1 MAMTALA
8 PAITRS
14 KEIFAEKTSQVALKL
29 VPDLSDGKQADRKF
43 FAIFVSVIG
52 GIGLMLLLLINT
64 LLAQDAF
71 ELTSL
76 KLEAKLVSDEREAIA
91 RQIDKLSSPEALAKS
106 ATDLGMKPSENP
118 TFLSLDKPVLEEE
131 EVIEVPVKN
140 G

>member
-1 MAMTALA
+1 MAMTAFA

-14 KEIFAEKTSQVALKL
+14 KEIFAEKSSQVVLKL
-29 VPDLSDGKQADRKF
+29 VPDISSGKQADRKF
-43 FAIFVSVIG
+43 FAKFVTVVG
-52 GIGLMLLLLINT
+52 VIGLMFLLLINT

-91 RQIDKLSSPEALAKS
+91 RQMDKLSSPDALARA
-106 ATDLGMKPSENP
+106 ATELGMKPSETP
-118 TFLSLDKPVLEEE
+118 TFLSLVKPV
-131 EVIEVPVKN
+131 VEVPVKN

>member
-14 KEIFAEKTSQVALKL
+14 KEIFVEKTSQVALKL
-29 VPDLSDGKQADRKF
+29 VPNVSDGKQADRKF
-43 FAIFVSVIG
+43 FAIFVSIIG

-76 KLEAKLVSDEREAIA
+76 KIEAKLVSDEREAIA
-91 RQIDKLSSPEALAKS
+91 RQIDELSSPEALAKS
-106 ATDLGMKPSENP
+106 AKALGMKPSENP
-118 TFLSLDKPVLEEE
+118 TFLSLDKPV
-131 EVIEVPVKN
+131 IEVPVKN

>member
-43 FAIFVSVIG
+43 FATFVSVVG

-106 ATDLGMKPSENP
+106 ATALGMKPSENP
-118 TFLSLDKPVLEEE
+118 TFLSLDKLVLDKP
-131 EVIEVPVKN
+131 VIEVPVKN

>member
-1 MAMTALA
+1 MAMTAFA

-14 KEIFAEKTSQVALKL
+14 KEIFAEKSSQVVLKL
-29 VPDLSDGKQADRKF
+29 VPDLSSDNQADRKF
-43 FAIFVSVIG
+43 FAKFVTFVG
-52 GIGLMLLLLINT
+52 VIGLMFLLLINT

-76 KLEAKLVSDEREAIA
+76 KLEAKLISDEREAIA
-91 RQIDKLSSPEALAKS
+91 RQIDKISAPDALAKA

-118 TFLSLDKPVLEEE
+118 TFLSLDKLVADK
-131 EVIEVPVKN
+131 PVKN

>member
-43 FAIFVSVIG
+43 FATFVSVVG

-91 RQIDKLSSPEALAKS
+91 RQIDKISSPEALAKS
-106 ATDLGMKPSENP
+106 ATALGMKPSENP
-118 TFLSLDKPVLEEE
+118 TFLSLDKA
-131 EVIEVPVKN
+131 VIEVPVKN

>member
-43 FAIFVSVIG
+43 FAIFVSVVG

-91 RQIDKLSSPEALAKS
+91 RQIDKISSPEALAKS
-106 ATDLGMKPSENP
+106 ATALGMKPSENP
-118 TFLSLDKPVLEEE
+118 TFLSLDKAVLAK

>member
-43 FAIFVSVIG
+43 FAIFVSVVG

-76 KLEAKLVSDEREAIA
+76 KLEAKLVSDQREAIA

-106 ATDLGMKPSENP
+106 ATALGMKPSENP
-118 TFLSLDKPVLEEE
+118 TFLSLDKLILDKQ
-131 EVIEVPVKN
+131 VIEVPVKN

>member
-43 FAIFVSVIG
+43 FAIFVSVVG

-71 ELTSL
+71 ELTNL

-91 RQIDKLSSPEALAKS
+91 RQIDKISSPEALANS
-106 ATDLGMKPSENP
+106 ATALGMKPSENP
-118 TFLSLDKPVLEEE
+118 TFLSLDKTD
-131 EVIEVPVKN
+131 IEVPVKN

>member
-1 MAMTALA
+1 MAMTAFA

-14 KEIFAEKTSQVALKL
+14 KEIFAEKSSQVVLKL

-43 FAIFVSVIG
+43 FATFVTVVG
-52 GIGLMLLLLINT
+52 VIGLMFLLLINT

-91 RQIDKLSSPEALAKS
+91 RQIDKISSPEALAKS
-106 ATDLGMKPSENP
+106 ATALGMKPSENP
-118 TFLSLDKPVLEEE
+118 TVLSLDKA
-131 EVIEVPVKN
+131 VIEVPVKN

>member
-76 KLEAKLVSDEREAIA
+76 KLEAKLVSDQREAVA

-106 ATDLGMKPSENP
+106 ATALGMKPSENP
-118 TFLSLDKPVLEEE
+118 TFLSLDKLALDKS
-131 EVIEVPVKN
+131 VIEVPVKN

>member
-29 VPDLSDGKQADRKF
+29 VPNVSDGKQADRKF

-71 ELTSL
+71 ELTNL
-76 KLEAKLVSDEREAIA
+76 KIEAKLVSDEREAIA
-91 RQIDKLSSPEALAKS
+91 RQIDQLSSPEALAKS
-106 ATDLGMKPSENP
+106 AKTLGMKPSVNP
-118 TFLSLDKPVLEEE
+118 TFLSLDKPV
-131 EVIEVPVKN
+131 IEVPIKN

>member
-29 VPDLSDGKQADRKF
+29 VPNLSDGKQADRKF
-43 FAIFVSVIG
+43 FATFVSVVG

-71 ELTSL
+71 ELTNL

-91 RQIDKLSSPEALAKS
+91 RQIDKISSPEALANS
-106 ATDLGMKPSENP
+106 ATALGMKPSENP
-118 TFLSLDKPVLEEE
+118 TFLSLDKLALDKP
-131 EVIEVPVKN
+131 VIEVPVKN

>member
-1 MAMTALA
+1 MAMTAFV

-14 KEIFAEKTSQVALKL
+14 KEIFAEKSSQVVLKL
-29 VPDLSDGKQADRKF
+29 VPDISSGKQADRKF
-43 FAIFVSVIG
+43 FATFVTVVG
-52 GIGLMLLLLINT
+52 VIGLMFLLLINT

-91 RQIDKLSSPEALAKS
+91 RQMDKLSSPDALARA
-106 ATDLGMKPSENP
+106 ATELGMKPSENP
-118 TFLSLDKPVLEEE
+118 TFLSLDKPVT
-131 EVIEVPVKN
+131 EVPVKN

>member
-14 KEIFAEKTSQVALKL
+14 KEIFVEKTSQVALKL
-29 VPDLSDGKQADRKF
+29 VPNVSDGKQADRKF
-43 FAIFVSVIG
+43 FAIFVSIVG

-106 ATDLGMKPSENP
+106 ATALGMKPSENP
-118 TFLSLDKPVLEEE
+118 TFLSLDKAVIEK

>member
-43 FAIFVSVIG
+43 FATFVSVVG

-106 ATDLGMKPSENP
+106 ATALGMKPSENP
-118 TFLSLDKPVLEEE
+118 TFLSLDNLVLDKPV
-131 EVIEVPVKN
+131 IKVPVKN

>member
-29 VPDLSDGKQADRKF
+29 VPNVSDGKQADRKF
-43 FAIFVSVIG
+43 FAIFVSVVG

-118 TFLSLDKPVLEEE
+118 TFLSLDKPLLEE

>member
-91 RQIDKLSSPEALAKS
+91 RQIDKISSPEALAKS
-106 ATDLGMKPSENP
+106 ATALGMKPSENP
-118 TFLSLDKPVLEEE
+118 TFLSLDKS
-131 EVIEVPVKN
+131 VIEVPIKN